1 MTIPDQDIP
10 SGRPRTVVISGASDG
25 IGRAAATG
33 FARRGDRVV
42 LLGRNEAKT
51 AAAARAIMSA
61 TGNRTITWHIADL
74 SSLEAV
80 AELADRLRD
89 AHPRIDVLVN
99 NAGAMFRHRELTP
112 EGIERTVAL
121 NHLAAFA
128 LTLRLL
134 PSLATAAEAHPPARV
149 ITVSSR
155 AHQHGRADL
164 DDLQFAH
171 GYRAWRAYGTTK
183 LYNLWFTT
191 ALAARVPADR
201 LLAVAMHPGVVR
213 TRFATNNGAWGRWQ
227 RRIMDLVSV
236 TPEVGADT
244 ILWLADA
251 EAPRSFPGSYW
262 VRRQRTTPSRTARNL
277 AAAERLWTMSADL
290 TGLDADALVRAAF
303 PGRTPT

>member
-1 MTIPDQDIP
+1 MTTPDP
-10 SGRPRTVVISGASDG
+10 GPRPASPRTVVISGASDG

-33 FARRGDRVV
+33 FAQRGDQVV

-61 TGNRTITWHIADL
+61 TGNRQLTWHIADL
-74 SSLEAV
+74 SLLEAG
-80 AELADRLRD
+80 AELAERLRA

-99 NAGAMFRHRELTP
+99 NAGAMFRHRELTS

-134 PSLATAAEAHPPARV
+134 PSLASAADAHPPARV
-149 ITVSSR
+149 ITVASR
-155 AHQHGRADL
+155 AHQHGRVDL
-164 DDLQFAH
+164 DDLQFAR
-171 GYRAWRAYGTTK
+171 GYGAWRAYGTTK
-183 LYNLWFTT
+183 LYNLWFTA
-191 ALAARVPADR
+191 ALAARLPANR

-236 TPEVGADT
+236 TPDAGADT

-251 EAPRSFPGSYW
+251 DAPVAFPGSYW
-262 VRRQRTTPSRTARNL
+262 IRRQRTTPSRAAQNR
-277 AAAERLWTMSADL
+277 AAAERLWTASAGL
-290 TGLDADALVRAAF
+290 TGLDAEALVQAAF
-303 PGRTPT
+303 PRPATA